1 MMVGMKVIIA
11 MIIIVMMNDLA
22 KEIVGLTWWQPV
34 RRLSIERVPLHRN
47 LERSNINI
55 DVATNIDTYPC
66 ANIYKNIN
74 QLTKTLALTSTSI
87 STSAE
92 NYIVGAILSLILKTL
107 NTPPSKF
114 PPFKPKMYFQG

>member
-1 MMVGMKVIIA
+1 

-34 RRLSIERVPLHRN
+34 RRLSIERVPLPRN

-55 DVATNIDTYPC
+55 DVATNIDIYPC
-66 ANIYKNIN
+66 AYIY
-74 QLTKTLALTSTSI
+74 KTLAMTSTSI

-92 NYIVGAILSLILKTL
+92 NYIVGAILSLILKT
-107 NTPPSKF
+107 
-114 PPFKPKMYFQG
+114 